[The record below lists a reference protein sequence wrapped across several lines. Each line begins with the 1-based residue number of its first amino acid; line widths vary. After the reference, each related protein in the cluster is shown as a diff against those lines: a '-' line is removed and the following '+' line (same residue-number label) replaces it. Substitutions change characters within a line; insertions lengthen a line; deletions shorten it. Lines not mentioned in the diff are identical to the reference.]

1 MRDAQVTIIG
11 AGLSGIMAAR
21 TLVERGVEDVQL
33 IDKGRSV
40 GGRLATRR
48 IEGGKADHGAQFFTV
63 RSSELQTSVDDWL
76 EKGWIKH
83 WFGDPYPRY
92 TSIDGMNALAKRL
105 AEGLDRVLETRI
117 TTIKESIGGFQLTS
131 ESGETCTTG
140 ALIIT
145 SPLPQTI
152 ALLEESTVTLDSDVL
167 DQVKQINVDPAFV
180 GLFEVTSNTS
190 LPPSG
195 HKDENLPTGVERI
208 VDHYKKG
215 ISDIRII
222 SMYMDGE
229 WSKEYLEEEESEI
242 IHQMKEKIKDYVSIN
257 SIRSV
262 QVKRWRYAQ
271 STNIIHQPFLNLHE
285 ALPLYIAGDTFLH
298 EEDEASRTRFES
310 AYRSG
315 IAAGRHVSSLVRQL

>member
-21 TLVERGVEDVQL
+21 TLMERGVEDVQL
-33 IDKGRSV
+33 TDKGRSV

-63 RSSELQTSVDDWL
+63 RSNELQQYVDDWL
-76 EKGWIKH
+76 EKGWVKH
-83 WFGDPYPRY
+83 WFGDTYPRY
-92 TSIDGMNALAKRL
+92 TSIDGMNTLAKRL
-105 AEGLDRVLETRI
+105 AEGLDPVLETRI
-117 TTIKESIGGFQLTS
+117 TSIKESIGGFKLTS
-131 ESGETCTTG
+131 EAGETCTTG

-152 ALLEESTVTLDSDVL
+152 ALLEESTVSVNSNAFN
-167 DQVKQINVDPAFV
+167 QVKQINVDPSFV
-180 GLFEVTSNTS
+180 GLFEITSNTS

-195 HKDENLPTGVERI
+195 HKDENLPLGVERI
-208 VDHYKKG
+208 VDHFKKG
-215 ISDIRII
+215 ISKKRII

-229 WSKEYLEEEESEI
+229 WSKEHFEQDESEI
-242 IHQMKEKIKDYVSIN
+242 IHQMKEKIKDHVSIS
-257 SIRSV
+257 SIRSA

-271 STNIIHQPFLNLHE
+271 STNIIHKPFLNLHE

-310 AYRSG
+310 AFRSG
-315 IAAGRHVSSLVRQL
+315 IAAGRHVSSLVKQL

>member
-33 IDKGRSV
+33 VDKGRSV

-63 RSSELQTSVDDWL
+63 RSSELQTFVNDWL
-76 EKGWIKH
+76 KKGWIKH
-83 WFGDPYPRY
+83 WFGEPYPRY
-92 TSIDGMNALAKRL
+92 TSIDGMNALAKKL
-105 AEGLDRVLETRI
+105 SKGLDPVFETRI
-117 TTIKESIGGFQLTS
+117 TTIKESIGGFKLTS

-145 SPLPQTI
+145 TPLPQTI
-152 ALLEESTVTLDSDVL
+152 ALLEESTVTVDSEVL
-167 DQVKQINVDPAFV
+167 DQVKRINVDPALV

-190 LPPSG
+190 FPPSG

-215 ISDIRII
+215 ISDIQII
-222 SMYMDGE
+222 SMYTNGE
-229 WSKEYLEEEESEI
+229 WSKEYLEEEETEI
-242 IHQMKEKIKDYVSIN
+242 IQQMKEKIKDFVPIR
-257 SIRSV
+257 SIRSA
-262 QVKRWRYAQ
+262 QVKKWRYAQ
-271 STNIIHQPFLNLHE
+271 STNIIEKPFLNLHE

-298 EEDEASRTRFES
+298 EEDEANRTRFES
-310 AYRSG
+310 AFRSG
-315 IAAGRHVSSLVRQL
+315 IAAGRHVSGLVRQL